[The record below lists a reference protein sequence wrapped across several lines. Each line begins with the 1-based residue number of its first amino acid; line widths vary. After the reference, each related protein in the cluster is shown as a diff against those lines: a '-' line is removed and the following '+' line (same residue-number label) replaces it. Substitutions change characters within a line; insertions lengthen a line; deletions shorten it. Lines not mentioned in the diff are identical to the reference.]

1 MSISAVRF
9 KGICGF
15 LWPPHSVGK
24 GCFVIKLDAQAITSH
39 SSPTWY
45 HPVAL
50 RWRPT
55 MICWLCFPWCWEQ
68 GSRRAVFLLTC
79 LEMSDYDTAIEKR
92 FLRTYSRTSNLKV
105 GLCERFSVT
114 FPLPQPLV
122 TCGKFLVSRISFWS
136 VSVTRQLVG
145 MKECNVEGQV
155 LDNSPACGCVCKGCL
170 LSSHNRGPLRFLSVR
185 LLVQVNSQ

>member
-1 MSISAVRF
+1 MYWDDFPLFLVFKKKKKANFMSVSAVRF
-9 KGICGF
+9 KGICVF

-24 GCFVIKLDAQAITSH
+24 GCFFVIKLDAQAITSH

-79 LEMSDYDTAIEKR
+79 LELPDYDTAIEER

-105 GLCERFSVT
+105 GLCERLSVT

-122 TCGKFLVSRISFWS
+122 TCGKFLSKQNFF
-136 VSVTRQLVG
+136 L
-145 MKECNVEGQV
+145 KCECNKSTGRNERV
-155 LDNSPACGCVCKGCL
+155 
-170 LSSHNRGPLRFLSVR
+170 
-185 LLVQVNSQ
+185 